1 MLAAA
6 GSMALLAALTWRT
19 QSAVGFIL
27 AGTVLASLSGALT
40 AFLISIA
47 PNPYATAEVIDWL
60 MGAPTDRGWADLL
73 PALPFL
79 GVGALL
85 LLLTAPAPDALTLGE
100 AAALSLGVRLG
111 GWPGLGVPGR

>member
-1 MLAAA
+1 
-6 GSMALLAALTWRT
+6 MALLAALTWRT

-47 PNPYATAEVIDWL
+47 PNPYATAEVIVWL
-60 MGAPTDRGWADLL
+60 MGALTDRGRADLL

-85 LLLTAPAPDALTLGE
+85 LLLRSAEHTSEIQSLMRITY
-100 AAALSLGVRLG
+100 AAFLL
-111 GWPGLGVPGR
+111 